1 MQGLGIT
8 LVVMIVAAGQE
19 APPGAGPSPQ
29 EVRAAIGR
37 SLPFLEGEGVA
48 WKETKGCTSCHHVP
62 MMIWTHHEAEKHGFT
77 IDKGAVEEAESWAL
91 GQYLKHPEFMPTGQ
105 DRSFPRRGP
114 GPGSVYLALGVGA
127 AGHKGGP
134 AAEALG
140 KLSGHF
146 AGMQEGDGSWAIK
159 QSTPPLV
166 DGDDVAT
173 MLILLAM
180 DKSDTDA
187 VGEARRKALD
197 WLEQAPRRDETQP
210 LALRAMVAARFGKAD
225 EAKRSADRLRGRQAE
240 DGGWG
245 QVAGRPSDALAT
257 GQALCALVAAG
268 EPHDSPA
275 IRRARRF
282 LLGGQRDDG
291 SWLVKTRT
299 PKGHD
304 EIVTYYGTGWATIG
318 LMRSLPPAEAG
329 GAVTGR

>member
-1 MQGLGIT
+1 MQGLGVT
-8 LVVMIVAAGQE
+8 LVAMIVAAGQ
-19 APPGAGPSPQ
+19 APPSKADPTPQ
-29 EVRAAIGR
+29 DVRAAIER
-37 SLPFLEGEGVA
+37 SLPFLEREGVA

-62 MMIWTHHEAEKHGFT
+62 MMIWSHHEAGKHGFT
-77 IDKGAVEEAESWAL
+77 INKVAVEEAETWAL

-127 AGHKGGP
+127 AGHEGDP
-134 AAEALG
+134 AAEALS
-140 KLSGHF
+140 KLSDHF

-180 DKSDTDA
+180 DKKGTDA
-187 VGEARRKALD
+187 VGKARRKALE
-197 WLEQAPRRDETQP
+197 WLEHAPRRDETQP
-210 LALRAMVAARFGKAD
+210 LALRAMVAARYGD
-225 EAKRSADRLRGRQAE
+225 GGEAQGSATRLRGRQAE
-240 DGGWG
+240 DGGWS
-245 QVAGRPSDALAT
+245 QVAGRSSDALAT
-257 GQALCALVAAG
+257 GQVLCALVAAG
-268 EPHDSPA
+268 EAHDSPT
-275 IRRARRF
+275 IGRAWRF
-282 LLGGQRDDG
+282 LLASQRDDG

-318 LMRSLPPAEAG
+318 LMRSL
-329 GAVTGR
+329 TR

>member
-8 LVVMIVAAGQE
+8 LVVMILAAGQE
-19 APPGAGPSPQ
+19 SPPKVEPTPQ

-37 SLPFLEGEGVA
+37 SLPFLESEGVA

-62 MMIWTHHEAEKHGFT
+62 MMIWTHHEAETHGFT
-77 IDKGAVEEAESWAL
+77 INKGAVEEAESWAL
-91 GQYLKHPEFMPTGQ
+91 GQYLNHPEFMPTGQ
-105 DRSFPRRGP
+105 DKSFPRRGP

-127 AGHKGGP
+127 AGHEGGP
-134 AAEALG
+134 SAEALG

-180 DKSDTDA
+180 DGTDIDIM
-187 VGEARRKALD
+187 GEVRRKALE
-197 WLEQAPRRDETQP
+197 WLGRAPRRDETQP
-210 LALRAMVAARFGKAD
+210 IALRAMVAARFGKGE
-225 EAKRSADRLRGRQAE
+225 EAQESAARLRGRQAE
-240 DGGWG
+240 DGGWS

-318 LMRSLPPAEAG
+318 LIRSLPDRRG
-329 GAVTGR
+329 GR

>member
-1 MQGLGIT
+1 MQGLGVT

-19 APPGAGPSPQ
+19 APPGAEPTPQ

-105 DRSFPRRGP
+105 DKSFPRRGP

-127 AGHKGGP
+127 AEHKGGP

-146 AGMQEGDGSWAIK
+146 ARMQEGDGSWAIK

-180 DKSDTDA
+180 DKTDTDA
-187 VGEARRKALD
+187 AGEARRKALE
-197 WLEQAPRRDETQP
+197 WLERAPRRDETQP
-210 LALRAMVAARFGKAD
+210 LALRAMVAARFGNGD
-225 EAKRSADRLRGRQAE
+225 EAKQSAARLRERQDE

-245 QVAGRPSDALAT
+245 QVDGAAERCPGDRSGPLRPGGGGRARTTARRSGVPGGSCSAASGTTGRGWSRRGRPRGTTRSSPTTAPAGRPSA
-257 GQALCALVAAG
+257 
-268 EPHDSPA
+268 
-275 IRRARRF
+275 
-282 LLGGQRDDG
+282 
-291 SWLVKTRT
+291 
-299 PKGHD
+299 
-304 EIVTYYGTGWATIG
+304 
-318 LMRSLPPAEAG
+318 
-329 GAVTGR
+329 